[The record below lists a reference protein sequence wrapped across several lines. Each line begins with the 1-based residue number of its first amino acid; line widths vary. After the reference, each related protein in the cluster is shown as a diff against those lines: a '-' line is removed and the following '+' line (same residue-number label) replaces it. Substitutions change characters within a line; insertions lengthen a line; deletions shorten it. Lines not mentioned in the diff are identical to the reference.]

1 MKQPERWWLANNS
14 ARKIDALV
22 FDFDGV
28 LTDDR
33 VYLDQ
38 DGREMVCCNRRDGLA
53 FDALKKLGKPA
64 YILSTEQNP
73 VVAARGKKL
82 GIPVVQGIS
91 DKAAGLAELARN
103 EGFKLSKVL
112 YIGNDINDYRAMK
125 LCGIT
130 ACPADSHPDIKQ
142 ISTVVLQTSGGAGV
156 VRELVEHVL
165 KYDFQEILYR
175 NS

>member
-1 MKQPERWWLANNS
+1 MPQIRPEN
-14 ARKIDALV
+14 IDALV

-53 FDALKKLGKPA
+53 FDVLKKAGKPV
-64 YILSTEQNP
+64 YILSTERNP
-73 VVAARGKKL
+73 VVTARGKKL
-82 GIPVVQGIS
+82 GVPVLQGIA
-91 DKAAGLAELARN
+91 DKAAGLSDLACN
-103 EGFKLSKVL
+103 EGFELSNIL
-112 YIGNDINDYRAMK
+112 YVGNDINDYRAMK
-125 LCGIT
+125 LCGVT
-130 ACPADSHPDIKQ
+130 ACPADSHPEIKQ
-142 ISTVVLQTSGGAGV
+142 ISTVVLQTPGGAGV

-165 KYDFQEILYR
+165 KYDFLAILSQ